1 MAVKSQ
7 IFIKFIINSARGR
20 RTQMDSMRAHC
31 CEDFFPFKLNLNFT
45 HFLPMK
51 L

>member
-1 MAVKSQ
+1 MALKSQ
-7 IFIKFIINSARGR
+7 IFIKFIINSAGGRG
-20 RTQMDSMRAHC
+20 TQMDPCARTVAKT
-31 CEDFFPFKLNLNFT
+31 FFPFKLNLNFT